1 MVNKVARPWNWM
13 TRVCARRFCRIRNR
27 KCING
32 LENVV
37 LMESAIPFQPA
48 AGTRNLWRTYRG
60 SPFVPKHFHWNGP
73 FPLALSFQS
82 VEAENVAK
90 LRAACERNFQIRF
103 LPSAAE
109 SSWTTRHKEFL
120 SIFFDSQEKN
130 HTDSGIWDIWDRWLS
145 NIKLS
150 LVTTFETSFAP
161 HSATHINNFFTC
173 LLICS

>member
-1 MVNKVARPWNWM
+1 M

-60 SPFVPKHFHWNGP
+60 GPFVPKHFHWNGP

-109 SSWTTRHKEFL
+109 SSCTTRHKEFL
-120 SIFFDSQEKN
+120 SIFFDSQEK
-130 HTDSGIWDIWDRWLS
+130 TTLILEFGISEIDGCQISSCRWWPHLRRVLLLTRLPTS
-145 NIKLS
+145 
-150 LVTTFETSFAP
+150 TTSSP
-161 HSATHINNFFTC
+161 VC
-173 LLICS
+173 